1 MTERN
6 YFDIA
11 ETRKRAIEQVAEEDR
26 KRTEEFHDYLNG
38 LTDKKIKQQNEMQS
52 LAGRA
57 AGREIERAEKKRD
70 AEIEAEKAQ
79 AIADIEA
86 KYESQGVK
94 SEETKQR
101 EAAWKSTLKNL
112 RGLND

>member
-1 MTERN
+1 MTERK
-6 YFDIA
+6 YVDI
-11 ETRKRAIEQVAEEDR
+11 EGMKERVAEQDR
-26 KRTEEFHDYLNG
+26 KRTEEFHAYLNR

-57 AGREIERAEKKRD
+57 AERESERAEKKRD
-70 AEIEAEKAQ
+70 TEIEKEKAK

-101 EAAWKSTLKNL
+101 EAAWKSTLKNM